1 MSNSLQARQAGRAI
15 AKELEEASLLM
26 SRDDRKDFLEG
37 IEYAIGH
44 AVERATGVAKEP
56 AKHAPSIRQPD
67 PMKIGN
73 AEEMLEFY
81 QLHIRNNPSDADAI
95 PVIAHVS
102 SEVTWNSAMV
112 RLNIMEWE
120 KYYEAEGTEPRFR
133 RSALKFFQSMQH
145 LDVPPKPTA
154 RPPSK
159 EDAAAASKAAAH
171 AQWAEYDAEQA
182 ARKGA
187 K

>member
-1 MSNSLQARQAGRAI
+1 VSNPASPNKAGQAMGEALRETMALMCERDAGVFWT
-15 AKELEEASLLM
+15 SLLHTAQ
-26 SRDDRKDFLEG
+26 R
-37 IEYAIGH
+37 I
-44 AVERATGVAKEP
+44 RAGP

-67 PMKIGN
+67 PMQTGN
-73 AEEMLEFY
+73 AQEMLEFY

-112 RLNIMEWE
+112 RLNIMEWD